1 MTVKGT
7 LKTLG
12 IVSAGAGIGAAAAL
26 LFAPQSGQ
34 RTRRDLRRFGARQVD
49 RVCDLGEDLTDY
61 MGERMAPVV
70 RGSQWL
76 RQKVSAK
83 AS

>member
-1 MTVKGT
+1 MSIKGT

-12 IVSAGAGIGAAAAL
+12 IVGVGAGIGAAAAL
-26 LFAPQSGQ
+26 LYAPQSGR
-34 RTRRDLRRFGARQVD
+34 RTRRDLRRFGARQMD
-49 RVCDLGEDLTDY
+49 RVCDLGEEITGY
-61 MGERMAPVV
+61 MGDRMEPVV

-76 RQKVSAK
+76 RQKISR

>member
-1 MTVKGT
+1 MTVKGI

-12 IVSAGAGIGAAAAL
+12 FVSAGAGIGAAAAL
-26 LFAPQSGQ
+26 LYAPQSGQ
-34 RTRRDLRRFGARQVD
+34 RTRRDLRRFGARQMH
-49 RVCDLGEDLTDY
+49 RVCDLGEDLTGY
-61 MGERMAPVV
+61 MGAHMAPVV

-76 RQKVSAK
+76 RQKISAK

>member
-12 IVSAGAGIGAAAAL
+12 IVGAGAGIGAAAAL
-26 LFAPQSGQ
+26 LYAPQSGQ

-70 RGSQWL
+70 EGSHWL
-76 RQKVSAK
+76 RQKIRARVS
-83 AS
+83 

>member
-1 MTVKGT
+1 MKIKGV

-26 LFAPQSGQ
+26 LYAPQSGR
-34 RTRRDLRRFGARQVD
+34 RTRRDLRRFGAKQLD
-49 RVCDLGEDLTDY
+49 RVCDLGEKLTEY
-61 MGERMAPVV
+61 MGEHMAPVMQ
-70 RGSQWL
+70 GSQWL
-76 RQKVSAK
+76 REKIRTK

>member
-1 MTVKGT
+1 MTVKST

-26 LFAPQSGQ
+26 LYAPQSGQ

-70 RGSQWL
+70 RSSQWL
-76 RQKVSAK
+76 RHKISAK